1 MLKAGHLV
9 GAIRWK
15 VDLDHDVAL
24 QEIAMA
30 DANPVVLDTQGAVDL
45 SDFFTLFYQQ
55 IAPTNVD
62 YIDLTNFE
70 TVVNSMPS
78 HTAMIWIGWQDFVKN
93 AASDAS
99 VVADVFDAAATAWP
113 GVVLIVGKSGSFPD
127 VGELTSIS

>member
-45 SDFFTLFYQQ
+45 SDFFTLFQQQ
-55 IAPTNVD
+55 IAPANVD

-93 AASDAS
+93 APSDAS
-99 VVADVFDAAATAWP
+99 VVADLFDSAATAWP